1 MKRQR
6 ARASEQQKSVY
17 VNIARYNKNAD
28 TARADFDARRGKERK
43 RENKPQIVLSKHLKD
58 TKHMPVLLFALLER
72 KRGRFTRVNVLISR
86 VFKTKTFFKTS
97 S

>member
-17 VNIARYNKNAD
+17 VNIARYNKNTDA
-28 TARADFDARRGKERK
+28 ALADFDARRGKERK

-58 TKHMPVLLFALLER
+58 TKHIPVLFALRVR
-72 KRGRFTRVNVLISR
+72 KRRRFTTNVNVLISR
-86 VFKTKTFFKTS
+86 SVF
-97 S
+97 

>member
-17 VNIARYNKNAD
+17 VNIARYNKNTDA
-28 TARADFDARRGKERK
+28 ALADFDARRGKERK

-58 TKHMPVLLFALLER
+58 TKHIPVLFALRARIYIYRER
-72 KRGRFTRVNVLISR
+72 EREMTLQ
-86 VFKTKTFFKTS
+86 T
-97 S
+97 

>member
-17 VNIARYNKNAD
+17 VNIARYNKKSTD
-28 TARADFDARRGKERK
+28 TALADFDARRGKERK

-58 TKHMPVLLFALLER
+58 TKHIPVLLFALRVR
-72 KRGRFTRVNVLISR
+72 KRRRFTTNVNVLISR
-86 VFKTKTFFKTS
+86 SVF
-97 S
+97 

>member
-17 VNIARYNKNAD
+17 VKIARYNKKNTD

-58 TKHMPVLLFALLER
+58 TKHIPVL
-72 KRGRFTRVNVLISR
+72 
-86 VFKTKTFFKTS
+86 
-97 S
+97 

>member
-17 VNIARYNKNAD
+17 VNIARYNKKSTD
-28 TARADFDARRGKERK
+28 TALADFDARRGKERK

-58 TKHMPVLLFALLER
+58 TKHIPVLFALRVR
-72 KRGRFTRVNVLISR
+72 KRRRFTTNVNVLISR
-86 VFKTKTFFKTS
+86 SVF
-97 S
+97 

>member
-58 TKHMPVLLFALLER
+58 TKHMPVLLFALFAYER
-72 KRGRFTRVNVLISR
+72 EGALQQA
-86 VFKTKTFFKTS
+86 
-97 S
+97 

>member
-6 ARASEQQKSVY
+6 ARASEQQSVY

-58 TKHMPVLLFALLER
+58 TKHIPVLFALRARIYIYIER
-72 KRGRFTRVNVLISR
+72 EREMTLQ
-86 VFKTKTFFKTS
+86 T
-97 S
+97 